1 MTIVH
6 TCSTIELDISFITPF
21 VSTKGP
27 VRLEVEPTSSTALKA
42 KWLPPLNHERG
53 SVVYDVRCSLVHDE
67 DDQVPVKR
75 NETFSGLSR
84 TNLMLTS
91 LLPYKVYVVIV
102 TARNEEGS
110 SHPQIMQARTFSAG
124 K

>member
-1 MTIVH
+1 M
-6 TCSTIELDISFITPF
+6 
-21 VSTKGP
+21 
-27 VRLEVEPTSSTALKA
+27 RLEVVPVSPTALKA
-42 KWLPPLNHERG
+42 SWLPPVNHGRG
-53 SVVYDVRCSLVHDE
+53 SVVYDVQCSLVCDE
-67 DDQVPVKR
+67 DVQVPVKR
-75 NETFSGLSR
+75 NETFFGLSE

-110 SHPQIMQARTFSAG
+110 SHPRIMQARTFSAG